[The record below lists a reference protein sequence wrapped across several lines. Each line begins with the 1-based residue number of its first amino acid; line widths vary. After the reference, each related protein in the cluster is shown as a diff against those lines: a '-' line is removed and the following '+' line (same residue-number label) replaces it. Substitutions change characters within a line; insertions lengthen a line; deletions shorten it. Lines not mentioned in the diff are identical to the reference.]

1 MKRILGLL
9 ALVCGLVS
17 WCAGLEE
24 AVLRDA
30 ASRWIARSVVLKQAG
45 VDFRVLGMEPLK
57 DDEGSPLPMVAMSLE
72 PDGFLVI
79 CTDDRLPTV
88 LAFSP
93 TGRFSNDAEGL
104 PRLLRHQGK
113 KYVECL
119 APTRGNDLQGAYAKN
134 SEEWEALLGG
144 LTRGPLGGDPDDL
157 IQPAQLTTI
166 WRQDHP
172 FNLLM
177 PTSSNGIAFRGV
189 VGCVPLAYAQLM
201 EWNQWPP
208 RGKGQKS
215 YENASPEVDGTLS
228 ADFTLDYNWALLEDH
243 YFSDVFPDPITAN
256 DREVARLLLDL
267 VVGARAAI
275 GLESTSS
282 GPVALAK
289 TLESHLYYQRPTF
302 WDSQGIFGTVLDL
315 SVVHSKLREEVKS
328 GWPALAM
335 MPGHVYVVSGYGKQN
350 NVEYFYYNYG
360 WKTAAVINGWYRLD
374 DGFQGAASALF
385 GCGVGTRPL
394 PIPMFRPIN
403 RVQGTAVT
411 VEWDFP
417 KRLTSQGFR
426 LSKQVGGPGA
436 PFVVISNAIEGTARS
451 FNLTGLEPGN
461 VALTLEAKVGGSWQ
475 EASEPLELTIV
486 QGDAPVDV
494 GLTCPVDETCF
505 LDDTMSFD
513 VTSQVPLES
522 LAVTTSRV
530 DIIPSDGILVEDL
543 GDGMHW
549 RVTLAPVGDRE
560 AFALLWVKGMTA
572 SGCEEAKSVFLRV
585 LKRPMLTWYTSRD
598 EAFEAAVAENKLVFL
613 VFGSKTDYHTF
624 LLRQKYCELPAN
636 KQLLLDDYILW
647 FDDYEWGTGES
658 YEFLRDNYGYYFPWT
673 AVIMVDDQGNGTT
686 IRWHNG
692 ETSGDQLMALLDT
705 SFIEFTVPSGSEF
718 EIGMTLEVGMGC
730 MRPGTVIRYTL
741 DGSEP
746 TNQSQAYSRPLVL
759 GRTTTIKARM
769 FLDGEP
775 IKETAEATYYNRDPN
790 YYVIPGAGAA
800 VGLPNTQFMTTGNA
814 NWFVQTAEYSSAP
827 SALRSGSI
835 GDDEESQLIMYVQ
848 GNGTLSF
855 DWKVNSEYYDYLELF
870 VDGEQTGE
878 WISGDVA
885 WDSVSFEVRGGG
897 RHKIVWKYW
906 KDAYYSEGKDCG
918 WVDNVE
924 WIPGPKAI
932 CVTLYPEGVGAWR
945 IAGSGNWLDSG
956 EAEEVETGTY
966 AIEFQDVEGWT
977 APAQRTITVGDVEV
991 GLMESYSPVLSGG
1004 GFGVLVTAN
1013 WTGGDMPKSL
1023 RLMGGVATNQD
1034 VEAPFDVPAWLE
1046 ADNEAK
1052 LVDFEAPD
1060 DANSLQWTLEASV
1073 IGTESLQLIFTN
1085 VNIPENWELTVT
1097 DSWGEN
1103 VALDTP
1109 IVLDSPGHYCYE
1121 IRLDKYLSQEVILRP
1136 GWTLLSL
1143 ALIPNPNSNFWNYEP
1158 KTLANGNYIPVENLN
1173 PGDAFWI
1180 FNDGTQGVQTFQILG
1195 MAPNNDEVEANT
1207 AKIQNLKPGT
1217 WTFIGTLNEL
1227 ILDASEFLI
1236 WEWGDNGYQRPADN
1250 KLIPEKGYWLKRK

>member
-1 MKRILGLL
+1 MKRIFCIL
-9 ALVCGLVS
+9 AVVFGLVS
-17 WCAGLEE
+17 WGIGLEE
-24 AVLRDA
+24 AVLREA
-30 ASRWIARSVVLKQAG
+30 ASRWIARSVVLKQEG
-45 VDFRVLGMEPLK
+45 VDFRVLGMEHLK

-144 LTRGPLGGDPDDL
+144 VTRGPLDGDPNNL
-157 IQPAQLTTI
+157 IQPAQLMTI

-177 PTSSNGIAFRGV
+177 PASSNGIAFRGL

-215 YENASPEVDGTLS
+215 YENVSSEVNGTLS

-243 YFSDVFPDPITAN
+243 DFSDVFSDPITAT

-267 VVGARAAI
+267 VVGARAAV
-275 GLESTSS
+275 GLGSTSS
-282 GPVALAK
+282 GLVAIAK
-289 TLESHLYYQRPTF
+289 VLESHLYYQRPTF
-302 WDSQGIFGTVLDL
+302 WASQDVFGTKSEL

-328 GWPALAM
+328 GWPALAI
-335 MPGHVYVVSGYGKQN
+335 MPGHVYVASGYGKQN

-360 WKTAAVINGWYRLD
+360 WKTEAVINGWYRLD
-374 DGFQGAASALF
+374 DGFQGDASALF

-436 PFVVISNAIEGTARS
+436 PLVVVSNAIEGTARS

-505 LDDTMSFD
+505 LDDAMSFD

-522 LAVTTSRV
+522 LEVTTSRV
-530 DIIPSDGILVEDL
+530 DIIPSDGIQVEDL
-543 GDGMHW
+543 GGGTHW
-549 RVTLAPVGDRE
+549 RVTLEPVGDRE

-585 LKRPMLTWYTSRD
+585 LKRPML
-598 EAFEAAVAENKLVFL
+598 
-613 VFGSKTDYHTF
+613 
-624 LLRQKYCELPAN
+624 
-636 KQLLLDDYILW
+636 
-647 FDDYEWGTGES
+647 
-658 YEFLRDNYGYYFPWT
+658 
-673 AVIMVDDQGNGTT
+673 
-686 IRWHNG
+686 
-692 ETSGDQLMALLDT
+692 
-705 SFIEFTVPSGSEF
+705 
-718 EIGMTLEVGMGC
+718 
-730 MRPGTVIRYTL
+730 
-741 DGSEP
+741 
-746 TNQSQAYSRPLVL
+746 
-759 GRTTTIKARM
+759 
-769 FLDGEP
+769 
-775 IKETAEATYYNRDPN
+775 
-790 YYVIPGAGAA
+790 
-800 VGLPNTQFMTTGNA
+800 
-814 NWFVQTAEYSSAP
+814 
-827 SALRSGSI
+827 
-835 GDDEESQLIMYVQ
+835 
-848 GNGTLSF
+848 
-855 DWKVNSEYYDYLELF
+855 
-870 VDGEQTGE
+870 
-878 WISGDVA
+878 
-885 WDSVSFEVRGGG
+885 
-897 RHKIVWKYW
+897 
-906 KDAYYSEGKDCG
+906 
-918 WVDNVE
+918 
-924 WIPGPKAI
+924 KAI

-945 IAGSGNWLDSG
+945 IVGSDNWLDSG
-956 EAEEVETGTY
+956 EAAEVETGTY
-966 AIEFQDVEGWT
+966 TVEFQDVEGWT
-977 APAQRTITVGDVEV
+977 TPAQRTMSVGDVEV
-991 GLMESYSPVLSGG
+991 GLMESYSPVPSGG
-1004 GFGVLVTAN
+1004 GFGVLVTAD
-1013 WTGGDMPKSL
+1013 WTGGDMPKSM
-1023 RLMGGVATNQD
+1023 RLIGGVATNQD

-1052 LVDFEAPD
+1052 LVDFEAPGT
-1060 DANSLQWTLEASV
+1060 ANSLQWTLEASV
-1073 IGTESLQLIFTN
+1073 IGTESLQLTFTN
-1085 VNIPENWELTVT
+1085 VNIPESWQFTVT
-1097 DSWGEN
+1097 DCWGQN

-1109 IVLDSPGHYCYE
+1109 IVLDRPGHYCYE
-1121 IRLDKYLSQEVILRP
+1121 IRLGKCVSQEVILRP
-1136 GWTLLSL
+1136 GWTLLGL
-1143 ALIPNPNSNFWNYEP
+1143 NLVPNPNSNLWNYEP

-1180 FNDGTQGVQTFQILG
+1180 FNDDVQGVQTFQVLG

-1227 ILDASEFLI
+1227 ILDAGEFLI